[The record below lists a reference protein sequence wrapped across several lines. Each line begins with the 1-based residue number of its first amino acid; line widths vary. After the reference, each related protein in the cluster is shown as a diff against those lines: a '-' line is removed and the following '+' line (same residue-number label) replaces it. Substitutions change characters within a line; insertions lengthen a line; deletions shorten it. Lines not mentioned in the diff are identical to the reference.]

1 MNVAVLLKVEEKE
14 HPLFCNKGIFN
25 LKERASLLCEVRL
38 LHSLY
43 SISPTRRLIMKG
55 PGKEA
60 SATRVISQPQM
71 LDKSNEAES
80 RLDDIQKGWDDYL
93 EEKSL
98 PILFQG
104 KQFISSVSCM
114 LQYKKYVY
122 RKISIKGCIFF

>member
-1 MNVAVLLKVEEKE
+1 
-14 HPLFCNKGIFN
+14 
-25 LKERASLLCEVRL
+25 
-38 LHSLY
+38 
-43 SISPTRRLIMKG
+43 MKG

-71 LDKSNEAES
+71 LDKSKKAES
-80 RLDDIQKGWDDYL
+80 LLDDIQKGRSDYL

-114 LQYKKYVY
+114 FQYKNMF
-122 RKISIKGCIFF
+122 I

>member
-1 MNVAVLLKVEEKE
+1 
-14 HPLFCNKGIFN
+14 
-25 LKERASLLCEVRL
+25 
-38 LHSLY
+38 
-43 SISPTRRLIMKG
+43 MKG

-122 RKISIKGCIFF
+122 RKISIKGCIFLKKIIVGV